1 MVVSNPNNWSI
12 TNNGEIYFTYSGI
25 KTGDPAAP
33 ATVSL
38 ISIDNSGLFDLY
50 AKITSSFGAPADI
63 SAGKALGILV
73 SIDDISVIKDQPSA
87 AEYGNN
93 TFTYE
98 LVIPR
103 GSKFE
108 ILSLNTVENL
118 VQERAVTVN
127 AVKVI

>member
-12 TNNGEIYFTYSGI
+12 TNNGEIYFSYSGI
-25 KTGDPAAP
+25 QTGGGAAP
-33 ATVSL
+33 ASVSL
-38 ISIDNSGLFDLY
+38 VAIDNSGLFDLY
-50 AKITSSFGAPADI
+50 AKITPSFGVPADI

-73 SIDDISVIKDQPSA
+73 SIDDISVIKDQPSSA
-87 AEYGNN
+87 QYGNN

-108 ILSLNTVENL
+108 ILSLNTVENT
-118 VQERAVTVN
+118 VQERAVTVK